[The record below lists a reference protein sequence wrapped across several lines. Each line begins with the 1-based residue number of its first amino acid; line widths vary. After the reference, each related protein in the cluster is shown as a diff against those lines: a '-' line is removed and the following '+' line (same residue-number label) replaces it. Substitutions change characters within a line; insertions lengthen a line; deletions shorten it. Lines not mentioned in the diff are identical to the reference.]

1 MNISIEY
8 LFLLIPIII
17 LVLISCI
24 AIIYFL
30 ITYKKSLDRFNA
42 INTPTQSVEYTN
54 LSLSMIDD
62 MIKQEISYKLR
73 NNIYLN
79 EKYDIKQLDVDLKEI
94 IESVYVSFNSS
105 FYTNPTLV
113 INSAAVMNYIIKKTS
128 IVFLDTVMTYN
139 NSLRSV

>member
-17 LVLISCI
+17 LVLISCS

-62 MIKQEISYKLR
+62 IIKQEISYKLR

>member
-62 MIKQEISYKLR
+62 IIKQEISYKLR

-94 IESVYVSFNSS
+94 IESVYASFNSS
-105 FYTNPTLV
+105 FYTNPSLV

>member
-17 LVLISCI
+17 LVLISCS

-30 ITYKKSLDRFNA
+30 IIYKKSLDRFNA

-62 MIKQEISYKLR
+62 IIKQEISYKLR

-105 FYTNPTLV
+105 FYTNPSLV